1 MDLLN
6 ILILLA
12 VGLFAGCLNTLAG
25 GGSLLSLPVLI
36 FLGLPPNVA
45 NATNRVAIV
54 LQNIFAVRGFKSKGV
69 SVYPFNLW
77 LGISAFCGAIVG
89 AFLAV
94 DIDKE
99 VFNRILAVVIVA
111 VVVYMA
117 INPLKNINRP
127 ENMGKKATIT
137 SIIIFFFVGIYGG
150 FIQAGVGYLM
160 IMALTLVNGF
170 SLVKTNSIK
179 VFVALTYTLVA
190 LGIFIYYGIVNWEF
204 GIPLAIGN
212 ATGGWLASRWSVNK
226 GDNWIRYIVMVTASA
241 FAIKLFFF

>member
-1 MDLLN
+1 MEILNLL
-6 ILILLA
+6 LLLV
-12 VGLFAGCLNTLAG
+12 VGLVAGCLNTLAG

-54 LQNIFAVRGFKSKGV
+54 LQNIFAVQGFKSKGV

-94 DIDKE
+94 DIDEE

-111 VVVYMA
+111 VVVYMG
-117 INPLKNINRP
+117 INPLKNINKP

>member
-1 MDLLN
+1 MEILNLL
-6 ILILLA
+6 LLLV
-12 VGLFAGCLNTLAG
+12 VGLVAGCLNTLAG

-54 LQNIFAVRGFKSKGV
+54 LQNIFAVQGFKSKGV

-94 DIDKE
+94 DIDEE

-111 VVVYMA
+111 VVIYMG
-117 INPLKNINRP
+117 INPLKNINKP

>member
-1 MDLLN
+1 MDILNLL
-6 ILILLA
+6 LLFA
-12 VGLFAGCLNTLAG
+12 VGLFAGALNTLAG

-36 FLGLPPNVA
+36 FMRLPPSVA

-69 SVYPFNLW
+69 SVYPFSLW
-77 LGISAFCGAIVG
+77 LGISAFFGSIVG
-89 AFLAV
+89 ASFAV
-94 DIDKE
+94 DINE
-99 VFNRILAVVIVA
+99 ALFNRILAIVIVG
-111 VVVYMA
+111 VVVYMG
-117 INPLKNINRP
+117 INPLKNVKKA

-137 SIIIFFFVGIYGG
+137 SVVVFFFVGIYGG

-160 IMALTLVNGF
+160 IMALTLINGF
-170 SLVKTNSIK
+170 NLVKTNSIK
-179 VFVALTYTLVA
+179 VFVALTYTSVA
-190 LGIFIYYGIVNWEF
+190 LGIFIYHGIVNWEF

-212 ATGGWLASRWSVNK
+212 ATGGWLSSRWSVNK

>member
-1 MDLLN
+1 MDILNLL
-6 ILILLA
+6 LLFA
-12 VGLFAGCLNTLAG
+12 VGIFAGALNTLAG

-36 FLGLPPNVA
+36 FMGLPPSVA

-69 SVYPFNLW
+69 SVYPFSLW
-77 LGISAFCGAIVG
+77 LGISAFFGSIVG
-89 AFLAV
+89 ASFAV
-94 DIDKE
+94 DINE
-99 VFNRILAVVIVA
+99 ALFNRILAIVIVG
-111 VVVYMA
+111 VVVYMGV
-117 INPLKNINRP
+117 NPLKNVKKA

-179 VFVALTYTLVA
+179 VFVALTYTSVA

-212 ATGGWLASRWSVNK
+212 ATGGWLSSRWSVNK
-226 GDNWIRYIVMVTASA
+226 GDNWIRYIVMITASA

>member
-1 MDLLN
+1 MDILNLL
-6 ILILLA
+6 LLLV
-12 VGLFAGCLNTLAG
+12 VGLVAGCLNTLAG

-117 INPLKNINRP
+117 INPLKNINKP

>member
-1 MDLLN
+1 M
-6 ILILLA
+6 
-12 VGLFAGCLNTLAG
+12 AG

-117 INPLKNINRP
+117 INPLKNINKP

-226 GDNWIRYIVMVTASA
+226 GDNWIRYIVCVTLPA

>member
-1 MDLLN
+1 MEILNLL
-6 ILILLA
+6 LLLV
-12 VGLFAGCLNTLAG
+12 VGLVAGCLNTLAG

-94 DIDKE
+94 DIDEE

-111 VVVYMA
+111 VVIYMG
-117 INPLKNINRP
+117 INPLKNINKP

>member
-1 MDLLN
+1 M
-6 ILILLA
+6 
-12 VGLFAGCLNTLAG
+12 
-25 GGSLLSLPVLI
+25 
-36 FLGLPPNVA
+36 A

-117 INPLKNINRP
+117 INPLKNINKP

>member
-54 LQNIFAVRGFKSKGV
+54 LQNVFAVRGFKSKGV

-117 INPLKNINRP
+117 INPLKNINKP
-127 ENMGKKATIT
+127 ENIGKKATIT

-241 FAIKLFFF
+241 FAVKLFFF

>member
-1 MDLLN
+1 MDILNLL
-6 ILILLA
+6 LLFA
-12 VGLFAGCLNTLAG
+12 VGLFAGALNTLAG

-36 FLGLPPNVA
+36 FMGLPPSVA

-69 SVYPFNLW
+69 SVYPFSLW
-77 LGISAFCGAIVG
+77 LGISAFFGSIVG
-89 AFLAV
+89 ASFAV
-94 DIDKE
+94 DINE
-99 VFNRILAVVIVA
+99 ALFNRILAIVIVG
-111 VVVYMA
+111 VVVYMG
-117 INPLKNINRP
+117 INPLKNVKKA

-137 SIIIFFFVGIYGG
+137 SVVVFFFVGIYGG

-160 IMALTLVNGF
+160 IMALTLINGF
-170 SLVKTNSIK
+170 NLVKTNSIK
-179 VFVALTYTLVA
+179 VFVALTYTSVA
-190 LGIFIYYGIVNWEF
+190 LGIFIYHGIVNWEF

-212 ATGGWLASRWSVNK
+212 ATGGWLSSRWSVNK

>member
-1 MDLLN
+1 M
-6 ILILLA
+6 
-12 VGLFAGCLNTLAG
+12 
-25 GGSLLSLPVLI
+25 
-36 FLGLPPNVA
+36 
-45 NATNRVAIV
+45 AIV

-117 INPLKNINRP
+117 INPLKNINKP

>member
-54 LQNIFAVRGFKSKGV
+54 LQNVFAVRGFKSKGV

-99 VFNRILAVVIVA
+99 VFNRILAIVIVA

-117 INPLKNINRP
+117 INPLKNINKP

-241 FAIKLFFF
+241 FAVKLFFF

>member
-1 MDLLN
+1 MTLN
-6 ILILLA
+6 VILLLFS
-12 VGLFAGCLNTLAG
+12 VGLVAGCLNTLAG

-36 FLGLPPNVA
+36 FMGLPPSVA

-69 SVYPFNLW
+69 SVYPFSLW
-77 LGISAFCGAIVG
+77 LGISAFFGSIVG
-89 AFLAV
+89 ASFAV
-94 DIDKE
+94 DINE
-99 VFNRILAVVIVA
+99 ALFNRILAIVIVG
-111 VVVYMA
+111 VVVYMG
-117 INPLKNINRP
+117 INPLKNVKKA

-179 VFVALTYTLVA
+179 VFVALTYTSVA

-212 ATGGWLASRWSVNK
+212 AAGGWLSSRWSVNK
-226 GDNWIRYIVMVTASA
+226 GDNWIRYIVMITASA

>member
-1 MDLLN
+1 
-6 ILILLA
+6 
-12 VGLFAGCLNTLAG
+12 
-25 GGSLLSLPVLI
+25 
-36 FLGLPPNVA
+36 VA

-117 INPLKNINRP
+117 INPLKNINKP

>member
-117 INPLKNINRP
+117 INPLKNINKP

>member
-1 MDLLN
+1 LDLLN

-117 INPLKNINRP
+117 INPLKNINKP

>member
-25 GGSLLSLPVLI
+25 GGSLLSVPVLI

-117 INPLKNINRP
+117 INPLKNINKP

>member
-89 AFLAV
+89 AFLAI

-117 INPLKNINRP
+117 INPLKNINKP

>member
-1 MDLLN
+1 M
-6 ILILLA
+6 
-12 VGLFAGCLNTLAG
+12 AG

-117 INPLKNINRP
+117 INPLKNINKP